1 MSRELPIRIAPSI
14 LAGDFARLG
23 EEAKRAELA
32 GADWLHLDIMDGQFV
47 PNITMGPQAVAAIRR
62 STNLFLDVHLMIY
75 NPFAYIE
82 PFIQAGADSITFHVE
97 ATEDVEETLQ
107 YIRRCSVKAG
117 LAVNPETSLSLV
129 LPYLTLCD
137 LLLLMTVH
145 PGFGGQLMKE
155 EVLEKVTDVRA
166 WIEQHKLSEKLEIQ
180 VDGGI
185 DLTNTPRC
193 VQAGANVLVAGTSL
207 YGKADLQA
215 AIAEM
220 RQHANASRLKK

>member
-1 MSRELPIRIAPSI
+1 
-14 LAGDFARLG
+14 
-23 EEAKRAELA
+23 
-32 GADWLHLDIMDGQFV
+32 
-47 PNITMGPQAVAAIRR
+47 
-62 STNLFLDVHLMIY
+62 
-75 NPFAYIE
+75 
-82 PFIQAGADSITFHVE
+82 
-97 ATEDVEETLQ
+97 
-107 YIRRCSVKAG
+107 
-117 LAVNPETSLSLV
+117 
-129 LPYLTLCD
+129 
-137 LLLLMTVH
+137 
-145 PGFGGQLMKE
+145 MKE

>member
-1 MSRELPIRIAPSI
+1 MPHLIAPSV
-14 LAGDFARLG
+14 LSANFANLQADI
-23 EEAKRAELA
+23 EMINNSE
-32 GADWLHLDIMDGQFV
+32 ADWFHVDVMDGVFV
-47 PNITMGPQAVAAIRR
+47 PNISFGFPVLKSLQKLAKKP
-62 STNLFLDVHLMIY
+62 LDVHLMIY